1 LATHGLKTGCSAVGL
16 PQGGII
22 RSIRKRGSKNT
33 VWNFLLSFDSLRGY
47 SDAGDNGRGGGLMR
61 RRMTTV
67 WGAVVV
73 SAVMMISAGGQAQAE
88 DYLQCVPFARMISG
102 IEIFGDAWT
111 WWQKAAGRYA
121 QGFVPKSGAVLVFK
135 PTGIMRDGHVAVV
148 SRVLTDRVIQVT
160 HANWSIIGGARGQ
173 VEKDV
178 TVVDVSRSG
187 DWSQVKVWYDP
198 ARDLGSTVYP
208 TYGFIYQSSE
218 QAARAAAQNAVR
230 TVAQSALS
238 QLAAVVPTS
247 GGSSNAQSLNQAGSP
262 TDRIAALIQ
271 AATGGGSDPRQ

>member
-1 LATHGLKTGCSAVGL
+1 
-16 PQGGII
+16 
-22 RSIRKRGSKNT
+22 
-33 VWNFLLSFDSLRGY
+33 
-47 SDAGDNGRGGGLMR
+47 
-61 RRMTTV
+61 
-67 WGAVVV
+67 
-73 SAVMMISAGGQAQAE
+73 MIASSGPARAD

-121 QGFVPKSGAVLVFK
+121 QGFTPKSGAVLVFK
-135 PTGIMRDGHVAVV
+135 PTGIMNKGHVAVV

-160 HANWSIIGGARGQ
+160 HANWSLIDGSRGQ

-178 TVVDVSRSG
+178 TVVDVSRTG

-198 ARDLGSTVYP
+198 ARDLGTTVYP

-218 QAARAAAQNAVR
+218 NAARTAASNAVR
-230 TVAQSALS
+230 VIAQSALS
-238 QLAAVVPTS
+238 QLAAAVPTP
-247 GGSSNAQSLNQAGSP
+247 GGNPSQALNQASSP

-271 AATGGGSDPRQ
+271 AATGGGSDDH